1 MTTKKLNLG
10 CGRETLLN
18 WVNLDCALLPGVDVV
33 HDIEDLP
40 LPFGD
45 GEFDEILCNDVFE
58 HINYI
63 PVLAD
68 LHRILKP
75 GGILTIKVPHFT
87 SRDNYIDPTHI
98 KRFSI
103 RTFDYFVTGARYE
116 RDYYFDFKFSK
127 LDRSKLIFH
136 KKFPFVYNYLV
147 EFGVNTHIRMMDFYE
162 LTFLSRLFP
171 AQNILFRL
179 IR

>member
-1 MTTKKLNLG
+1 MARKLNLG
-10 CGRETLLN
+10 CGRTTLLD
-18 WVNLDCALLPGVDVV
+18 WVNLDCASLPGVNVI
-33 HDIEDLP
+33 HDIENLP

-58 HINYI
+58 HLNYI

-68 LHRILKP
+68 LYRILKP
-75 GGILTIKVPHFT
+75 GGIITIKVPHFT

-103 RTFDYFVTGARYE
+103 RTFDYFIQGALYE

-127 LDRSKLIFH
+127 LVFSKLIFH
-136 KKFPFVYNYLV
+136 KKFPLTFNYLV
-147 EFGVNTHIRMMDFYE
+147 EFVVNSHIRIMDFYE
-162 LTFLSRLFP
+162 LTFLARLFP
-171 AQNILFRL
+171 AQNIVFRL
-179 IR
+179 IK